1 MIKLQ
6 REFSTKFRPDARCST
21 HCDTQDTAMKQ
32 SHTTGIMTV
41 TAAHIRLCILSGTN
55 IDTGHE
61 TTRYYYKGLCVLA
74 HAHSFSRSCV
84 CILDTPRYER
94 TADVRSHALQRCVEK
109 EREQQSKREAFS
121 EAFNDV
127 AQLGIAAVI

>member
-1 MIKLQ
+1 
-6 REFSTKFRPDARCST
+6 
-21 HCDTQDTAMKQ
+21 
-32 SHTTGIMTV
+32 MTV
-41 TAAHIRLCILSGTN
+41 TAAHIHLCILSGTN

-94 TADVRSHALQRCVEK
+94 TADVRSHTFATTLQRCVEK